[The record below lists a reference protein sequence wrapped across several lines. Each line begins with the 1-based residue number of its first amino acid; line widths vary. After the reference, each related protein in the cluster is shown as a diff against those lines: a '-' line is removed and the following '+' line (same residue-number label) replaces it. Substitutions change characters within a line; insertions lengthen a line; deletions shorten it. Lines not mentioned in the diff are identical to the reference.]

1 MSIQRSLVL
10 GFAILLTGHGSG
22 PPARAQ
28 AAESPQAIMHFTF
41 RDSARGIRVMPEAV
55 LINNKPVFN
64 VIDEAGRMS
73 VPIAPGD
80 HRVVIKARGYTDLDS
95 RQTASLDH
103 APMNLLMLDPATQ
116 PEELLPENLSQGM
129 PDDGTLIVG
138 YITDEE
144 MGVPLAGANVELLGK
159 DVAVKS
165 DKNGFFKLPVAMPD
179 GIQMPDDPRGG
190 TYGMRDF
197 RVTMPGYGFE
207 EHINVLVESAAPRI
221 YQIQMIRGGG
231 GNSIDEAGSRNNLQS
246 GLFGIYNVEPE
257 DPPSTYSMP
266 SAPNP
271 ANSATTTPISHNHS
285 HNHDHSHENHSH

>member
-10 GFAILLTGHGSG
+10 GFAVLLAGHGSG
-22 PPARAQ
+22 PHARAQ

-55 LINNKPVFN
+55 LINNEPVFN

-73 VPIAPGD
+73 VPVAPGD

-95 RQTASLDH
+95 RQTASLGQ

-116 PEELLPENLSQGM
+116 PEELLPENLSQDM
-129 PDDGTLIVG
+129 PDGGTLIVG

-144 MGVPLAGANVELLGK
+144 MGAPLAGANVELLSK
-159 DVAVKS
+159 DVTVKS
-165 DKNGFFKLPVAMPD
+165 DKNGFFKLPVEMPD

-197 RVTMPGYGFE
+197 RVTMAGYGFE

-221 YQIQMIRGGG
+221 YQVQMIRGGG

-257 DPPSTYSMP
+257 DPPTTYSMP
-266 SAPNP
+266 SAPADP
-271 ANSATTTPISHNHS
+271 ATTAPAAHDHG
-285 HNHDHSHENHSH
+285 HDHSHGDHSH